1 MLYNN
6 IFKNTELLNFP
17 PFLCEYHIYYDLKM
31 KVFPWSMNIFWD
43 LVNTVLLNWGYF
55 YFFYVGMKIF
65 GTFSHISTEIFSFTK
80 KKKQIIIYSRMQHFG
95 SFYRNNSG
103 TLICWRGVCVCVALP
118 TPALT
123 TALHLEAFQ
132 KQIIS
137 DKHQMLLHQ
146 MLLSFFLWKW
156 KKYYS
161 NNCTHCI
168 LFISLIQTFFLLWS
182 LFKMC

>member
-1 MLYNN
+1 MWVPH
-6 IFKNTELLNFP
+6 LLWLENESLSMVHEY
-17 PFLCEYHIYYDLKM
+17 FLRSREHCSIKLGL
-31 KVFPWSMNIFWD
+31 FF
-43 LVNTVLLNWGYF
+43 
-55 YFFYVGMKIF
+55 FFYVGMKIF

>member
-1 MLYNN
+1 MWVPH
-6 IFKNTELLNFP
+6 LLWLENESLSMVHEYFLRSREHCSIKLGLFFFFFTWVWKYLALFHTFP
-17 PFLCEYHIYYDLKM
+17 QKSLALQ
-31 KVFPWSMNIFWD
+31 
-43 LVNTVLLNWGYF
+43 
-55 YFFYVGMKIF
+55 
-65 GTFSHISTEIFSFTK
+65 K